1 MQLGTTTVDVVSD
14 GTYMLDGGTLFGQV
28 PKTLWEQQLK
38 PDRKNRVRMG
48 LNCMLIQTPT
58 INILVDTGAGSKR
71 ADKLKD
77 TYNLNG
83 NKLIK
88 QLKNLGLTARDIDV
102 VVLTHLHFDTAGGCT
117 KLDRAGT
124 AIPTFPKAQYM
135 VQKDAWIEAND
146 PNERGERS
154 FNPDDFLP
162 LEEAGLLTL
171 LDGEHEIAPGVTT
184 KVTNGHSK
192 GHQIVLIDAGSERIA
207 YLGELIPTP
216 YHLPLASISAYDR
229 APDDTLSEKRDLL
242 QTAIDKGWLL
252 VFGHANEQRAGYI
265 DQSNGKSHFQVK
277 EM

>member
-28 PKTLWEQQLK
+28 PKALWEQQIK

-48 LNCMLIQTPT
+48 MNCMLIQTPT

-71 ADKLKD
+71 TDKLKD
-77 TYNLNG
+77 SFDLNG
-83 NKLIK
+83 NKLIR
-88 QLKNLGLTARDIDV
+88 QLKNLGLTAREIDV

-117 KLDRAGT
+117 KLDRAGN
-124 AIPTFPKAQYM
+124 AIPTFPKAEYM
-135 VQKDAWIEAND
+135 VQKEAWLEAND
-146 PNERGERS
+146 PNERDERS

-162 LEEAGLLTL
+162 LETAGLLTL
-171 LDGEHEIAPGVTT
+171 LDGEHEIVPGVTT

-192 GHQIVLIDAGSERIA
+192 GHQIVLVDAGSERIA

-252 VFGHANEQRAGYI
+252 VFGHANEHKSGYI
-265 DQSNGKSHFQVK
+265 DQRNGKSHFQVK